1 MTPLLT
7 ILGCRA
13 TVDCDKF
20 LPAPDWSNQDTT
32 KALLFPTNV
41 LMAAVSNSP
50 LGK

>member
-7 ILGCRA
+7 ILGWKA
-13 TVDCDKF
+13 VAACDKF
-20 LPAPDWSNQDTT
+20 LPAPDWSNQVTT
-32 KALLFPTNV
+32 KALLLPTNV